1 VQTPLVHELLFPFR
15 QKCKTENKTVKT
27 LLIGLCLAG
36 TSMFGIA
43 CDKEPDT
50 PGEAMEEA
58 GDDVEDA
65 ADDVDGG
72 Y

>member
-1 VQTPLVHELLFPFR
+1 M
-15 QKCKTENKTVKT
+15 KTF
-27 LLIGLCLAG
+27 LIGVCLVSA
-36 TSMFGIA
+36 SMFGIA

-50 PGEAMEEA
+50 PGEALEEA